1 MAEVI
6 LYGTQYC
13 PYCTAARALLADK
26 GVEFTDVDV
35 TGKTEER
42 RKLVQLSGG
51 RTTVPQIFVDGRA
64 IGGYDELA
72 ALDRKGELD
81 ALLRL

>member
-42 RKLVQLSGG
+42 RALVQLSGG
-51 RTTVPQIFVDGRA
+51 RTTVPQIFIDGRP
-64 IGGYDELA
+64 IGGYEELD

-81 ALLRL
+81 ALLR